1 MVLALLAFAVVI
13 GLILFVVSLLE
24 KRGVTRRRLVLR
36 RADVPAPPASAWSTR
51 PCAPIIRSFFD
62 AAGKAFIGVDN
73 YTAIFTS
80 PDQLVVLRNTVL
92 WVLVAPFVATVVGL
106 LYAIIVDGARGEALA
121 KALIF
126 LPMAISF
133 VGASIIWKFVYEYRF
148 YDPTLKVNPQQIG
161 LLNQIIVWLGR
172 HTPAVPDQPAVEQPL
187 PHRRDDLD
195 PGRVRDDDPVRG
207 DQGDPARTSSRP
219 RGSTACPSWGMFRFI
234 TIPTIRPTLVV
245 VLTTIAIGSL
255 KVFDIV
261 RTMTGGQF
269 GTSVVANEFFT
280 QSFSAGNQGLGA
292 ALAVLLFVLVDP
304 DHRLQ
309 HPADPAIG
317 GTMSTVGPQLDLGRD
332 RAAARTTGRRRPAAS
347 PRPRRSG

>member
-1 MVLALLAFAVVI
+1 MQLADKLGAMVIALLAFTVVI

-24 KRGVTRRRLVLR
+24 KRGAKRVAWFFVGPTFLLLLLGLVY
-36 RADVPAPPASAWSTR
+36 PAVRTV
-51 PCAPIIRSFFD
+51 IRSFFD

-92 WVLVAPFVATVVGL
+92 WVLVAPVVATVVGL
-106 LYAIIVDGARGEALA
+106 IYAIIVDGAKGEALA
-121 KALIF
+121 KSLIF
-126 LPMAISF
+126 LPIAISF

-161 LLNQIIVWLGR
+161 LLNQIIVWLGGS
-172 HTPAVPDQPAVEQPL
+172 PQQFLINQPWNNLFLIVVMIWIQAGFAMTILSAAIKAIPQDMVEAA
-187 PHRRDDLD
+187 RLD
-195 PGRVRDDDPVRG
+195 GV
-207 DQGDPARTSSRP
+207 S
-219 RGSTACPSWGMFRFI
+219 SWGMFRFI

-292 ALAVLLFVLVDP
+292 ALAVLLFILVIP
-304 DHRLQ
+304 IIVYNIRQ
-309 HPADPAIG
+309 I
-317 GTMSTVGPQLDLGRD
+317 
-332 RAAARTTGRRRPAAS
+332 
-347 PRPRRSG
+347 RRSEAR

>member
-1 MVLALLAFAVVI
+1 MQLADKLGAMVLALLAFTVVI

-24 KRGVTRRRLVLR
+24 KRGVKRVAWFFVGPTFLLLLLGLVY
-36 RADVPAPPASAWSTR
+36 PAVRTV
-51 PCAPIIRSFFD
+51 IRSFFD

-92 WVLVAPFVATVVGL
+92 WVLVAPVVATVVGL
-106 LYAIIVDGARGEALA
+106 VYAIIVDGARGEALA
-121 KALIF
+121 KSLIF
-126 LPMAISF
+126 LPIAISF

-161 LLNQIIVWLGR
+161 LLNQIIVWLGG
-172 HTPAVPDQPAVEQPL
+172 TPQQFLINQPWNNLFLIVVMIWIQAGFAMTILSAAIKAIPQDMVEAA
-187 PHRRDDLD
+187 RLD
-195 PGRVRDDDPVRG
+195 GV
-207 DQGDPARTSSRP
+207 S
-219 RGSTACPSWGMFRFI
+219 SWGMFRFI

-292 ALAVLLFVLVDP
+292 ALAVLLFILVIP
-304 DHRLQ
+304 IIVYNIRQ
-309 HPADPAIG
+309 I
-317 GTMSTVGPQLDLGRD
+317 
-332 RAAARTTGRRRPAAS
+332 
-347 PRPRRSG
+347 RRSEAR